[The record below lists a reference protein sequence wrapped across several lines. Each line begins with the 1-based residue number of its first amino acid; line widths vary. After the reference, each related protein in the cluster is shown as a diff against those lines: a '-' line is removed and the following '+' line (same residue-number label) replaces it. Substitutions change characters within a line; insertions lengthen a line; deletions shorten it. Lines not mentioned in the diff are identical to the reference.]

1 MYRVQP
7 RKGYFYYR
15 CAGRG
20 PHRKGC
26 GNTIRCDDLDL
37 IVRAWITVISTKPHQ
52 TREWVE
58 GQNWDAEIADIK
70 QDLHEAVDA
79 EQFDLLPELQA
90 KLSELRSRETIP
102 GHYEKRDTGITVGEY
117 FNNLDFEGMREY
129 LRTRDIRAEKVP
141 DGIRLVV
148 DGAEVWFGPVSHGVV
163 KVAEK

>member
-1 MYRVQP
+1 M
-7 RKGYFYYR
+7 
-15 CAGRG
+15 
-20 PHRKGC
+20 
-26 GNTIRCDDLDL
+26 
-37 IVRAWITVISTKPHQ
+37 
-52 TREWVE
+52 
-58 GQNWDAEIADIK
+58 
-70 QDLHEAVDA
+70 
-79 EQFDLLPELQA
+79 LPELQA